1 MLHRL
6 RLPDKGPGPGII
18 THCHSERQYL
28 SFRAAV
34 PVIPSGSTC
43 HSEQLRGIW
52 CRKPEWHSRSFTP
65 PPDPSLRLRLQILHS
80 ASGSVQDDKWGA
92 SFRMTRNV
100 IPSSCE
106 ESGGEGWDNGPR
118 TSQIRI
124 LLKTKLLQNIIV
136 RGPCFFGGITTRLFC
151 IVLYLNELRKVDVR
165 GPFTEER
172 LCARGINPSATTK
185 LKTHTFPDGYRTDS
199 SLRSE

>member
-34 PVIPSGSTC
+34 PVIPSGCEESGA
-43 HSEQLRGIW
+43 EN
-52 CRKPEWHSRSFTP
+52 RSGT
-65 PPDPSLRLRLQILHS
+65 PDPSLRLQILHS

-124 LLKTKLLQNIIV
+124 LLKAKLLQNIIV
-136 RGPCFFGGITTRLFC
+136 RGPCFFGVTT
-151 IVLYLNELRKVDVR
+151 NKVI
-165 GPFTEER
+165 
-172 LCARGINPSATTK
+172 LHCAVSQ
-185 LKTHTFPDGYRTDS
+185 
-199 SLRSE
+199 

>member
-34 PVIPSGSTC
+34 PVIPSG
-43 HSEQLRGIW
+43 
-52 CRKPEWHSRSFTP
+52 
-65 PPDPSLRLRLQILHS
+65 
-80 ASGSVQDDKWGA
+80 
-92 SFRMTRNV
+92 
-100 IPSSCE
+100 CE

-124 LLKTKLLQNIIV
+124 LLKAKLLQNIIV
-136 RGPCFFGGITTRLFC
+136 RGPCFFGGTT
-151 IVLYLNELRKVDVR
+151 NKVI
-165 GPFTEER
+165 
-172 LCARGINPSATTK
+172 LHCAVSQ
-185 LKTHTFPDGYRTDS
+185 
-199 SLRSE
+199 

>member
-28 SFRAAV
+28 SFRAAARNLV
-34 PVIPSGSTC
+34 QKTGVALQIL
-43 HSEQLRGIW
+43 HSA
-52 CRKPEWHSRSFTP
+52 SRSFTP
-65 PPDPSLRLRLQILHS
+65 PPDPSLRLQILHS

-124 LLKTKLLQNIIV
+124 LLKAKLLQNIIV
-136 RGPCFFGGITTRLFC
+136 RGPCFFGGTT
-151 IVLYLNELRKVDVR
+151 NKVILHYTV
-165 GPFTEER
+165 
-172 LCARGINPSATTK
+172 SQ
-185 LKTHTFPDGYRTDS
+185 
-199 SLRSE
+199 